1 MPRSATLRGL
11 TLGAAVFAALVQVA
25 CSAKDSTAGKRVG
38 FQTVAT
44 VDPEALS
51 EFTTAVGWNV
61 KLSRAAV
68 AIGALHYFDGE
79 PAVARRDAP
88 ARGPL
93 ERLALLFE
101 GVAHAHPG
109 HYQAGTALGEFLE
122 PSSVD
127 LLRTPALLGRGDG
140 VSGTFRSAR
149 FTFANKVVGRAA
161 SELAP
166 NIALAEGVAT
176 KSGESNAS
184 EIHFR
189 LSAQFE
195 DVTTNVTRG
204 EVDGCEFAAAD
215 VEGDGTITL
224 TVDPRIWLDLVDFSD
239 VAEGTSDAPTQIAK
253 GETAQIGF
261 ALGLVQLTAYKFAFS
276 G

>member
-1 MPRSATLRGL
+1 MRKNATLRGV
-11 TLGAAVFAALVQVA
+11 TLGAAIFAALVQVA
-25 CSAKDSTAGKRVG
+25 CSAKESTAGKRVA
-38 FQTVAT
+38 FQTIAT

-51 EFTTAVGWNV
+51 GFTTAVGWNV

-79 PAVARRDAP
+79 PAVAHRDAP

-93 ERLALLFE
+93 ERFAMLVE

-122 PSSVD
+122 PSSLD
-127 LLRTPALLGRGDG
+127 LLRTPAVLGRGDG

-149 FTFANKVVGRAA
+149 FTFADKAVGSAA
-161 SELAP
+161 RELAS
-166 NIALAEGVAT
+166 NVALAEGVAT
-176 KSGESNAS
+176 KSDAANAR

-189 LSAQFE
+189 LSAQFD
-195 DVTTNVTRG
+195 DVTANVTRG
-204 EVDGCEFAAAD
+204 EVDGCEFATTD

-224 TVDPRIWLDLVDFSD
+224 TVNPRIWLDLVDFSD
-239 VAEGTSDAPTQIAK
+239 VAEGTSAAPTQVAE

-261 ALGLVQLTAYKFAFS
+261 ALGLVQLTAYRFAFS

>member
-1 MPRSATLRGL
+1 MRKNAALRGL
-11 TLGAAVFAALVQVA
+11 TLGAAIFAALLLVA
-25 CSAKDSTAGKRVG
+25 CSAKESTAGKRVG
-38 FQTVAT
+38 LRTVAT

-68 AIGALHYFDGE
+68 AVGALHYFDGE

-93 ERLALLFE
+93 ERFAMLFE

-122 PSSVD
+122 PSSID
-127 LLRTPALLGRGDG
+127 LLRTPAVLGRGDG

-149 FTFANKVVGRAA
+149 FTFADKVVGGA
-161 SELAP
+161 SRELAS
-166 NIALAEGVAT
+166 NVALAEGVAT
-176 KSGESNAS
+176 KSGEANARQ
-184 EIHFR
+184 IHFR
-189 LSAQFE
+189 LSAKFE
-195 DVTTNVTRG
+195 DITANVTRG
-204 EVDGCEFAAAD
+204 EVDGCEFATTD
-215 VEGDGTITL
+215 VESDGTV
-224 TVDPRIWLDLVDFSD
+224 TVTVNPRTWLDLVDFSE
-239 VAEGTSDAPTQIAK
+239 VAEGTSDAPTQVEK

-261 ALGLVQLTAYKFAFS
+261 ALGLVQLTAYEFAFS